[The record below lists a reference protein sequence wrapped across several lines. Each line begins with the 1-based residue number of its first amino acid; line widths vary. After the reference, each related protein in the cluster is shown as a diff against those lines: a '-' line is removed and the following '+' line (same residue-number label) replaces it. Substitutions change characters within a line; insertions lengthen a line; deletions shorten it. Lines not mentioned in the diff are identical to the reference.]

1 MNAKNIF
8 AIGLLIIAFVFLVV
22 IPLAIALN
30 ETCKEKRAMNTP
42 YNKIGRVLDNLIYL
56 STKYKIA
63 ISKNQVF
70 TIRETYLPEL
80 YRIEQEQLY
89 EEYVEPIEKSI
100 DFSKSFR
107 TKEAT
112 RDFLANE
119 TKLLFDAFETELIK
133 MHNHNKESEETSIAL
148 KKELDKAYDE
158 ELLKKYKSLK

>member
-30 ETCKEKRAMNTP
+30 ETRKEKRAMNTP

-119 TKLLFDAFETELIK
+119 TKPLFDAFEIELIK

-148 KKELDKAYDE
+148 KKALDKAYDE